1 MTDNMT
7 DDIAIASARAHRY
20 AGQPAGVK
28 AALEACIAY
37 FDWHPVVAGVSLTA
51 VAATGLLVA
60 QRVFDATV
68 PLVGGWA
75 LYTPL
80 NGIVLAFLLM
90 SRRRLWLWIVL
101 GYIMAL
107 SLGGRSSDVSHA
119 HGPLEIAGNL
129 LEVLIAAFCLPPFR
143 NLKQWL
149 LEPRLLAAFAGYAML
164 LGPAAMALTVA
175 HRFPGSL
182 DSFGVLHSGYLER
195 VRIVFFAESVGM
207 ALWTPLALVLVN
219 RETYSLLRGR
229 ALLITVGMLALVA
242 MATWLAFT
250 QSSYPVIFLPY
261 IVLVVMAFRQ
271 GLRGAVLGTAV
282 AAAVVNAF
290 TVHGHNFL
298 PGAPNFW
305 TAPASGEQAL
315 LVQGYLTLAA
325 LMVFPV
331 SVTLLKR
338 KELEDRLL
346 GYEIE
351 LDRLKSIDRLT
362 GVSNRKRFDLV
373 LNREWQRAT
382 RDPKPLAL
390 LMIDVDY
397 FDLYNECYGHQAGDE
412 CLRLIATRIAD
423 QPHRA
428 YDLVSRYDGGK
439 FTVLLPGAP
448 GVAVQR
454 IAEEFRSHVA
464 ALDWPHARSLFE
476 RVTVSVG
483 WVSMMPE
490 SDLQPAVLIA
500 AAEQALTLAKN
511 KGRNRVEGFSG
522 DAVALTPTAQ

>member
-1 MTDNMT
+1 MTDN
-7 DDIAIASARAHRY
+7 ISLPSARPLRRIGEPGGFTA
-20 AGQPAGVK
+20 AK
-28 AALEACIAY
+28 AACVAY
-37 FDWHPVVAGVSLTA
+37 FDWHPLVAGLSLL
-51 VAATGLLVA
+51 AAMAAGLFLG
-60 QRVFDATV
+60 QDVFDATV
-68 PLVGGWA
+68 PPVGGWA

-80 NGIVLAFLLM
+80 NAVVLAFLLM
-90 SRRRLWLWIVL
+90 SRRRLWVWIVL
-101 GYIMAL
+101 GYIVAL
-107 SLGGRSSDVSHA
+107 LLGERVAGAGHA
-119 HGPLEIAGNL
+119 RGILEITGHV

-149 LEPRLLAAFAGYAML
+149 LEPRLLGAFAGYAMV
-164 LGPAAMALTVA
+164 LGPAVMCLTVA
-175 HRFPGSL
+175 HRLPGGLESVGSL
-182 DSFGVLHSGYLER
+182 QAGYWER
-195 VRIVFFAESVGM
+195 ARIVFFAESVGI
-207 ALWTPLALVLVN
+207 ALWVPLTLVLLN
-219 RETYSLLRGR
+219 RETYKLFRGR
-229 ALLITVGMLALVA
+229 ALPLTFGMLALV
-242 MATWLAFT
+242 MMGTWLAFM

-271 GLRGAVLGTAV
+271 GFRGAVLGMGVT
-282 AAAVVNAF
+282 AAVVNAL

-298 PGAPNFW
+298 PGAPNYW
-305 TAPASGEQAL
+305 AASTSSEQAV
-315 LVQGYLTLAA
+315 LVQSYLALAA
-325 LMVFPV
+325 LVVFPV
-331 SVTLLKR
+331 SITLLKR
-338 KELEDRLL
+338 RDLEDKLS

-373 LNREWQRAT
+373 LSREWQRAT

-412 CLRLIATRIAD
+412 CLRLIATKMAD

-428 YDLVSRYDGGK
+428 YDLVSRYEGGK

-448 GVAVQR
+448 GAAVQR
-454 IAEEFRSHVA
+454 IAEEFRAEVA

-500 AAEQALTLAKN
+500 AAEQALNAAKSR
-511 KGRNRVEGFSG
+511 GRNRVEGFSG
-522 DAVALTPTAQ
+522 NAVALTPAVR